1 MYYLFDLAKTTKNY
15 GSVTNAQQQSQAANT
30 VMMHNTNTGRYVDE
44 LGTPYSDNHA
54 TTTFIDDSKT
64 PRIRNTALLEDE
76 QEQDP
81 LLPIKHSQSSPPPP
95 PPLVDPLFQF
105 NNNGAHHYHYQ
116 QQERGPGVVRDDV
129 LSMDQAIDRLGM
141 GVFQYRILIAAGLFM
156 AADSIQSVLLSFLSK
171 SQQWQSFGDVDDND
185 GTMTSTTYYNAT
197 TSSSTRQ
204 RRYLVDY
211 GQWTPLAQT
220 NSQQTDSVQ
229 MAQVA
234 EAMND
239 LTMVVLPAAVMG
251 AVVWGLLGDVIG
263 RRSAFVYGAAPLVAI
278 FGLGTAVVSAS
289 SVLSNDWLLLT
300 SFLVA
305 FGVGGVTVPFD
316 LLSELLSLQHR
327 AKCLILLQVFW
338 TVGACVI
345 HIVLQYMLTATEAEN
360 DAKAMFIMVPQLHA
374 DADNEVAV
382 NASLQWIVL
391 VGICAIP
398 CVFATILGIVA
409 VPESPRWLV
418 AKGYQDEAIAILRQ
432 AASANHH
439 PQEGTI
445 YFPKGVLLYSH
456 EQPESLSSI
465 CNLCATDWMKITS
478 ALWATYF
485 GMAFLDHGTLT
496 LTVSVFSNDA
506 RQQDYQAIFRAAA
519 ELAGLWLAWWTID
532 DYGRIRSQQFAFLSG
547 GVLCLGISM
556 LITPVTM
563 NDYDNLLL
571 VLAFIARMVV
581 TTGTCAAWISTT
593 EVLATEIR
601 TSRHAIAHAV
611 RCIGDFVA
619 QVVFWQIT
627 HLPAIGGVLMGL
639 GVWTTLCCS
648 ALPETKAKDMGV
660 GHLPWLNHGNPSNS
674 RKRSKKKVRHS
685 SK

>member
-1 MYYLFDLAKTTKNY
+1 MYYLFDLAKTSKNY
-15 GSVTNAQQQSQAANT
+15 GSVTIAQSQANNN
-30 VMMHNTNTGRYVDE
+30 VIRSNGRYDNE
-44 LGTPYSDNHA
+44 LGAPDSDNHA
-54 TTTFIDDSKT
+54 IINLDDPKT
-64 PRIRNTALLEDE
+64 PRIRNVTTSLEDE
-76 QEQDP
+76 EQDP
-81 LLPIKHSQSSPPPP
+81 LLLNPSPPPP
-95 PPLVDPLFQF
+95 PPPYTSSDPLFG
-105 NNNGAHHYHYQ
+105 NGANQ
-116 QQERGPGVVRDDV
+116 IRGIARDDI
-129 LSMDQAIDRLGM
+129 LSMDRAIDRLGM

-171 SQQWQSFGDVDDND
+171 SQQFQSFSGTTADGYDDDNA
-185 GTMTSTTYYNAT
+185 TST
-197 TSSSTRQ
+197 
-204 RRYLVDY
+204 RRYLIDY
-211 GQWTPLAQT
+211 TQWTPQAQT
-220 NSQQTDSVQ
+220 SQTGNVQT
-229 MAQVA
+229 AQVA

-239 LTMVVLPAAVMG
+239 LTMVVLPAALMG
-251 AVVWGLLGDVIG
+251 ALVWGLLGDVVG
-263 RRSAFVYGAAPLVAI
+263 RRSVFVYGAAPLVAI
-278 FGLGTAVVSAS
+278 FGVGTAVVSAS

-316 LLSELLSLQHR
+316 LLSELLSLQYR

-338 TVGACVI
+338 TVGACLI
-345 HIVLQYMLTATEAEN
+345 HIILDNMLEATEADD
-360 DAKAMFIMVPQLHA
+360 DAKAMYIIVPQLHT
-374 DADNEVAV
+374 DANNEVAF
-382 NASLQWIVL
+382 NASWQWVVL

-398 CVFATILGIVA
+398 CVFATLIGIVA

-418 AKGYQDEAIAILRQ
+418 AKGYQDQAIAILRH
-432 AASANHH
+432 AASANHQQ
-439 PQEGTI
+439 QEGTA
-445 YFPKGVLLYSH
+445 YFPKGILLYSN

-465 CNLCATDWMKITS
+465 CNLCASDWMKITS
-478 ALWATYF
+478 ALWGTYF

-506 RQQDYQAIFRAAA
+506 RQQDYQAIFRSAA

-532 DYGRIRSQQFAFLSG
+532 DYGRIRSQQFAFLTG
-547 GVLCLGISM
+547 GVLCLVISV

-571 VLAFIARMVV
+571 VMAFITRMMV

-611 RCIGDFVA
+611 RRIGDLVA
-619 QVVFWQIT
+619 QVVFWQMT
-627 HLPAIGGVLMGL
+627 HLPAVGGLLMGL

-660 GHLPWLNHGNPSNS
+660 VHMPWLNHGNPSGGK
-674 RKRSKKKVRHS
+674 KRSKKKSRHNHPTT
-685 SK
+685 